1 MDNYNELVKSLR
13 AVANNRD
20 EKCDGCPY
28 EEDYPCCVDC
38 LDEMHRKAAD
48 AIEKLKLDL
57 DLWKA
62 TADDWRDAYHHWLQ
76 NYLEFVPV
84 WFPVEEQLPSQEGN
98 YLTAHTTG
106 CVRQNYFMILEDG
119 SVKWWDNSE
128 YAGFVTHW
136 MKLPEPPKE
145 EV

>member
-1 MDNYNELVKSLR
+1 MDNYEELVEQLR
-13 AVANNRD
+13 CCASHRCNCAEEV
-20 EKCDGCPY
+20 KDGCWDGMIL
-28 EEDYPCCVDC
+28 E
-38 LDEMHRKAAD
+38 AAD
-48 AIEKLKLDL
+48 AIEGLMRDR
-57 DLWKA
+57 DVWKE

-106 CVRQNYFMILEDG
+106 CVRQNYFMILENG

-145 EV
+145 DEA